1 VSAKP
6 TMRSMTSNGKRKPP
20 RPSIELVAPTATA
33 EEAAAIAAALE
44 RFLHDTAPGPPA
56 APSPSKSPWERAAL
70 SEGVGLCAPAPW
82 GDTPG
87 WE

>member
-1 VSAKP
+1 MSAKA
-6 TMRSMTSNGKRKPP
+6 TSHSMTRNGKRKPP

-44 RFLHDTAPGPPA
+44 RFLHDTAPVPT
-56 APSPSKSPWERAAL
+56 APRPSSSPWERAAL
-70 SEGVGLCAPAPW
+70 AEGVGLRAPAPW
-82 GDTPG
+82 SDTPG

>member
-1 VSAKP
+1 
-6 TMRSMTSNGKRKPP
+6 MTANGKRRAP
-20 RPSIELVAPTATA
+20 RASIELVAPAATA

-44 RFLHDTAPGPPA
+44 RFLHDTTPA
-56 APSPSKSPWERAAL
+56 LAAAEPAMSPWERAAL
-70 SEGVGLCAPAPW
+70 SEGVGSGAPAPW

>member
-1 VSAKP
+1 
-6 TMRSMTSNGKRKPP
+6 MNGSNGKRRPP
-20 RPSIELVAPTATA
+20 RPAIELVAPAATP

-44 RFLHDTAPGPPA
+44 RFLHDTAPAVAPA
-56 APSPSKSPWERAAL
+56 REAMSGWERAAL
-70 SEGVGLCAPAPW
+70 AEGLGLGAPAPW

>member
-1 VSAKP
+1 MAASATP
-6 TMRSMTSNGKRKPP
+6 
-20 RPSIELVAPTATA
+20 

-44 RFLHDTAPGPPA
+44 RFLHDTAPVLQPPRDDE
-56 APSPSKSPWERAAL
+56 SPWERASL
-70 SEGVGLCAPAPW
+70 SEGVGLAAPAPW

>member
-1 VSAKP
+1 MAAKP
-6 TMRSMTSNGKRKPP
+6 TIRSMTSNGKRKPP

-44 RFLHDTAPGPPA
+44 RFLHDTAPVPSA
-56 APSPSKSPWERAAL
+56 AQRPCRSPWERAAL
-70 SEGVGLCAPAPW
+70 SEGVGLCAPAAW